1 MTQRADR
8 MQTARQQG
16 LFYGWILVAAA
27 LAIIAL
33 GMGLMF
39 SLGVFMEPLEHA
51 LGWSRG
57 QIAQANLYGWIA
69 FGVFAFS
76 FGMLSDRLGT
86 RLVVRIGAVMLGC
99 GMLGL
104 SQMRQLW
111 HFYVLYGL
119 LIGGAVGA
127 FNVPLTS
134 MVTRWFVTHRG
145 VAVALANCGIGV
157 GGVLFAPLSRWL
169 ITSIGWRHTFFFYGL
184 LVWAVVLPLTL
195 LLRDRPQDMGLLPS
209 GGTSAQTATTPA
221 TAPATYTF
229 TQVLTIPA
237 FWVIALVHFFC
248 CAAHSGPIFH
258 MISAV
263 IDAGID
269 KLAAA
274 TVFAMSSFASLPGR
288 VGTGLL
294 ADRFGSKNILVTW
307 LMLQAVAVLLYLLVG
322 DFVGFATLG
331 LFFGISYGGVM
342 PLYAVVAREYF
353 GARALGASYGAIFG
367 LSCLGMGLGAWLG
380 GRLFDSLGTYNGLY
394 VLSFLFG
401 SAGVLLAFWL
411 RAPGQQHPV
420 SITPQTARA

>member
-1 MTQRADR
+1 
-8 MQTARQQG
+8 
-16 LFYGWILVAAA
+16 
-27 LAIIAL
+27 
-33 GMGLMF
+33 
-39 SLGVFMEPLEHA
+39 
-51 LGWSRG
+51 
-57 QIAQANLYGWIA
+57 
-69 FGVFAFS
+69 
-76 FGMLSDRLGT
+76 
-86 RLVVRIGAVMLGC
+86 
-99 GMLGL
+99 
-104 SQMRQLW
+104 MRQLW
-111 HFYVLYGL
+111 HFYMLYGL

-209 GGTSAQTATTPA
+209 GGTSAEMAALPA
-221 TAPATYTF
+221 TSPATYTF
-229 TQVLTIPA
+229 THVLTMPA
-237 FWVIALVHFFC
+237 FWIIALVHFFC

-258 MISAV
+258 MVSAV

-307 LMLQAVAVLLYLLVG
+307 LMLQAMAVLLYLFVG
-322 DFVGFATLG
+322 DFAGFATLG

-380 GRLFDSLGTYNGLY
+380 GRLFDSLGTYAGLY

-411 RAPGQQHPV
+411 RTPTQPHQLP
-420 SITPQTARA
+420 ITPQTARA